1 LNQEFS
7 ENSES
12 LITITYKFGTIPK
25 TEIELLRLRT
35 SAVIS
40 KVSGLSVVEQRPI
53 GGTLFTIA
61 SSGLGLNIMRRQDVL
76 NYWGGG
82 VSIIR
87 VYDRALSADEI
98 NTNFNANKT
107 RFGL

>member
-1 LNQEFS
+1 
-7 ENSES
+7 
-12 LITITYKFGTIPK
+12 
-25 TEIELLRLRT
+25 
-35 SAVIS
+35 
-40 KVSGLSVVEQRPI
+40 
-53 GGTLFTIA
+53 
-61 SSGLGLNIMRRQDVL
+61 VL